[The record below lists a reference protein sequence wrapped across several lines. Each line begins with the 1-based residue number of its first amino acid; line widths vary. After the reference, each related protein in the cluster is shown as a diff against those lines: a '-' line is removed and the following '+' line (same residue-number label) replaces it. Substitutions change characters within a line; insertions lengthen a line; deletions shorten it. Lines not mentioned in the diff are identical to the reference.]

1 MDNNNPI
8 KYSDLI
14 SPDNSI
20 ELLIKQLNEARE
32 AYGDMAKGIRTEAE
46 KLRDVLAGMPS
57 GLPDPQKIPPVTRET
72 DRLARARKELAYAES
87 ENGKELQRLNQL
99 KNEENRISR
108 LQEQVN
114 KSAEGSYNRL
124 SAQYSLNK
132 IRLNAMSK
140 AMRENTEAGKALEQQ
155 TREIYEEMNRLQVA
169 TGKHTLNVGNYASAF
184 NGLGVATQQ
193 IVRELPSL
201 AISANT
207 FFLAISNNLPI
218 LVDQINMMRAAN
230 KAALAEGKPTTS
242 ILKGIVG
249 SLLSWQ
255 TALVLGITLLSQ
267 HGGKVIEWVKQLFN
281 GKEALD
287 ITAEAAKNFNKTMQ
301 QGAVDAVSET
311 TKLDLLY
318 NAATNSALSME
329 RRRAAAEE
337 LQRMYPDYLGNMSS
351 EQIML
356 GQAVGKY
363 QELTT
368 AIIKY
373 AEAKAAENQIIE
385 NATTMQKI
393 ANEMDIE
400 TLRTQ
405 KEQIPVLEA
414 RLKSMNKYV
423 GDTGQINTEY
433 QQLSNQIAEY
443 AKNSKEI
450 VKTLELPKQYKDDV
464 LAYYDTLEATNS
476 KLAEIAQQGIGANPS
491 GGGKVTTT
499 QTNADKA
506 AKEAES
512 QYQRLTNL
520 RRDYE
525 DKELES
531 EQDKWVKRRK
541 QTQYE
546 YGREIEDLRHA
557 LETQTDLTAEERE
570 IMNAKIVLLQQQRED
585 ELVKISK
592 EQSVAELEAQEKG
605 INDQLKAEQKGSDR
619 YFQLQLKKNRI
630 ALSLALARNKLLAQ
644 AEQQSADE
652 IDAIYNKLFAD
663 ITNEWAETQDKN
675 AEDAE
680 KKAQEAQKK
689 EIDRI
694 RSIFQTAQQTI
705 AEYSKNSSDA
715 IDAFRKIFNT
725 AFLKG
730 VDENGNE
737 TSITLGQKLGD
748 MFGLDDKGLQNLEKG
763 LESAA
768 MIGGTIIGIIQDVAA
783 ARVEAA
789 DKAVEASRREIDAA
803 RDALQ
808 AELTAR
814 NEGYAHNVA
823 QARKELDLARRTEK
837 QALAEKQ
844 RAQRQQLVMDSISQ
858 ASNLVTAS
866 ALVWS
871 QLGFPWAIAA
881 IGSMFASFAASKI
894 LAARAT
900 RETYGDGTVE
910 LLHGG
915 SHQSGNDIDLGTK
928 PDGTRRRAEGGEY
941 FAVFNKRASRNR
953 GALITDV
960 VNSLNNGTFAQKYQ
974 RAYDMGGGIML
985 NVGGSS
991 PDLRRLSDDVR
1002 KIKEQN
1008 ERRTYLDSEGNV
1020 VEVYKNVKRVIKK
1033 C

>member
-14 SPDNSI
+14 APDNSI
-20 ELLIKQLNEARE
+20 EVLIKQLNELDAT
-32 AYGDMAKGIRTEAE
+32 YKDMAKTIKSEAGQISE
-46 KLRDVLAGMPS
+46 SLRGTKGAPS
-57 GLPDPQKIPPVTRET
+57 ADATRQIQQT
-72 DRLARARKELAYAES
+72 DKLARAYQELSFAES
-87 ENGKELQRLNQL
+87 ENAKRLAEVNAKRQEATRIAKL
-99 KNEENRISR
+99 EEQFHR
-108 LQEQVN
+108 
-114 KSAEGSYNRL
+114 SAIGSYDRL

-140 AMRENTEAGKALEQQ
+140 AMRENTEVGKALEKQ
-155 TREIYEEMNRLQVA
+155 TREIYEEMHRLQVA
-169 TGKHTLNVGNYASAF
+169 TGKHTLNVGNYTSAF

-207 FFLAISNNLPI
+207 FFLAISNNIPI
-218 LVDQINMMRAAN
+218 LVDQINMLRRAN
-230 KAALAEGKPTTS
+230 EAARAENKPTTS
-242 ILKGIVG
+242 IVG

-356 GQAVGKY
+356 GQAVTKY

-368 AIIKY
+368 AVIKY

-405 KEQIPVLEA
+405 KEQIPVLQA
-414 RLKSMNKYV
+414 RLNSMNKYV

-450 VKTLELPKQYKDDV
+450 VKTLELPKQYKDDI
-464 LAYYDTLEATNS
+464 LSYYDTLEATNL
-476 KLAEIAQQGIGANPS
+476 KLAEIATQGIGANPS
-491 GGGKVTTT
+491 GGGLSTQATTAKSNWRDYIPSVDLKAIEERNKRRIELERKAQDEELKFIDDEWERRRQ
-499 QTNADKA
+499 QTN
-506 AKEAES
+506 
-512 QYQRLTNL
+512 Y
-520 RRDYE
+520 
-525 DKELES
+525 
-531 EQDKWVKRRK
+531 
-541 QTQYE
+541 QYE
-546 YGREIEDLRHA
+546 REIEDLQNYLDRN
-557 LETQTDLTAEERE
+557 EDLTVHERE
-570 IMNAKIVLLQQQRED
+570 RINARILLLSVDQGRALAKLTE
-585 ELVKISK
+585 
-592 EQSVAELEAQEKG
+592 EQSVWELEQQQKG
-605 INDQLKAEQKGSDR
+605 IDLRLRAVEEGSEAEYKLLVER
-619 YFQLQLKKNRI
+619 NRVALQ
-630 ALSLALARNKLLAQ
+630 LALAKNAQLAE
-644 AEQQSADE
+644 AERQSVED
-652 IDAIYNKLFAD
+652 IKAIYDKELAD
-663 ITNEWAETQDKN
+663 IIAKF
-675 AEDAE
+675 ASA
-680 KKAQEAQKK
+680 AQKNI
-689 EIDRI
+689 E
-694 RSIFQTAQQTI
+694 SA
-705 AEYSKNSSDA
+705 
-715 IDAFRKIFNT
+715 FNT
-725 AFLKG
+725 AKDAVSQFSKSAG
-730 VDENGNE
+730 E
-737 TSITLGQKLGD
+737 TFETLRKLFTTEWKDGKSLASILGI
-748 MFGLDDKGLQNLEKG
+748 DDDATKALNSMLIVGGSVVSMLQEITAERIK
-763 LESAA
+763 AA
-768 MIGGTIIGIIQDVAA
+768 DVAVQSA
-783 ARVEAA
+783 E
-789 DKAVEASRREIDAA
+789 RETDAA

-814 NEGYAHNVA
+814 NEGYANNVA
-823 QARKELDLARRTEK
+823 QARKELELAKRTEK

-866 ALVWS
+866 ALVWA

>member
-46 KLRDVLAGMPS
+46 KLREVLKGMPS
-57 GLPDPQKIPPVTRET
+57 GVPDADETARTARET
-72 DRLARARKELAYAES
+72 DRLARAEKELAYAQS
-87 ENGKELQRLNQL
+87 ENGRELQRLNQL

-132 IRLNAMSK
+132 IRLNQMSK
-140 AMRENTEAGKALEQQ
+140 AMRENTEEGKALEKQ

-169 TGKHTLNVGNYASAF
+169 TGKHTLNVGNYTSAF
-184 NGLGVATQQ
+184 NGLGFATQQ

-207 FFLAISNNLPI
+207 FFLAISNNIPI
-218 LVDQINMMRAAN
+218 LVDQINMLRRAN
-230 KAALAEGKPTTS
+230 EAARAENKPTTN
-242 ILKGIVG
+242 IIRGIVG
-249 SLLSWQ
+249 SLISWQ
-255 TALVLGITLLSQ
+255 TVLVFGITMLSQ
-267 HGGKVIEWVKQLFN
+267 HGDKIIAWVKTLFT

-287 ITAEAAKNFNKTMQ
+287 ITAEAAKNFNKAMQ

-311 TKLDLLY
+311 TKLDMLY

-337 LQRMYPDYLGNMSS
+337 LQRMYPDYLGNMSA

-356 GQAVGKY
+356 GQAVEKY
-363 QELTT
+363 QDLTT

-385 NATTMQKI
+385 NATAMQKI
-393 ANEMDIE
+393 SNIQDIE
-400 TLRTQ
+400 SLRNLRTEMSELNLQ
-405 KEQIPVLEA
+405 AGKMRED
-414 RLKSMNKYV
+414 LKSIGVDPMLDKGYR
-423 GDTGQINTEY
+423 DLISRLSEY
-433 QQLSNQIAEY
+433 RDI
-443 AKNSKEI
+443 SKDI
-450 VKTLELPKQYKDDV
+450 VKTLELPKQYKNDV

-491 GGGKVTTT
+491 GGGKVKTT

-512 QYQRLTNL
+512 RYKRLVKAQ
-520 RRDYE
+520 RDYDDQLLDQEE
-525 DKELES
+525 DGFE
-531 EQDKWVKRRK
+531 KRR
-541 QTQYE
+541 QQLIYQYD
-546 YGREIEDLRHA
+546 REIEDLRHA
-557 LETQTDLTAEERE
+557 LETQKDLTIEERN
-570 IMNAKIVLLQQQRED
+570 IMNAQILLAEANLGRELDALAQKESLSELEQQQKGIDLRLKAVE
-585 ELVKISK
+585 EGSEAEYKLLLERNRVALQIALAKNALLA
-592 EQSVAELEAQEKG
+592 EAERQSVADIIAAFDAEFAKIVGSRTADIEADTKKAADEKA
-605 INDQLKAEQKGSDR
+605 K
-619 YFQLQLKKNRI
+619 RI
-630 ALSLALARNKLLAQ
+630 AGA
-644 AEQQSADE
+644 
-652 IDAIYNKLFAD
+652 FA
-663 ITNEWAETQDKN
+663 TAKN
-675 AEDAE
+675 AISE
-680 KKAQEAQKK
+680 
-689 EIDRI
+689 
-694 RSIFQTAQQTI
+694 F
-705 AEYSKNSSDA
+705 SKNSSEA
-715 IDAFRKIFNT
+715 IESMRSIFNMP
-725 AFLKG
+725 F
-730 VDENGNE
+730 GNDGK
-737 TSITLGQKLGD
+737 TLADKLG
-748 MFGLDDKGLQNLEKG
+748 LSQPA
-763 LESAA
+763 LESMSMVA
-768 MIGGTIIGIIQDVAA
+768 GSVIGILQDIAA
-783 ARVEAA
+783 ARVAEA

-808 AELTAR
+808 AEIAAR

-823 QARKELDLARRTEK
+823 QARKELELAKRTEK

-866 ALVWS
+866 ALVWA

>member
-1 MDNNNPI
+1 MGKYPAPQQIAEISAFFDKITMEHNNPI

-20 ELLIKQLNEARE
+20 ELLISQLKEAQG
-32 AYGDMAKGIRTEAE
+32 AYAEMVRDIRKEAE
-46 KLRDVLAGMPS
+46 KLREALKGMPS
-57 GLPDPQKIPPVTRET
+57 GVPDADETARTARET
-72 DRLARARKELAYAES
+72 DRLARAEKELAYAQS
-87 ENGKELQRLNQL
+87 ENGRELQRLNQL

-132 IRLNAMSK
+132 IRLNQMSK
-140 AMRENTEAGKALEQQ
+140 AMRENTEEGKALEKQ

-169 TGKHTLNVGNYASAF
+169 TGKHTLNVGNYTSAF
-184 NGLGVATQQ
+184 NGLGFATQQ

-207 FFLAISNNLPI
+207 FFLAISNNIPI
-218 LVDQINMMRAAN
+218 LVDQINMLRWAN
-230 KAALAEGKPTTS
+230 KAARAENKPTTN
-242 ILKGIVG
+242 IIRGIVG
-249 SLLSWQ
+249 SLFSWQ
-255 TALVLGITLLSQ
+255 TALVIGITLLSQ

-287 ITAEAAKNFNKTMQ
+287 ITAEAAKNFNKAMQ

-337 LQRMYPDYLGNMSS
+337 LQRMYPDYLGNMST

-356 GQAVGKY
+356 GQAVKKY
-363 QELTT
+363 QDLTT
-368 AIIKY
+368 AVIKY

-385 NATTMQKI
+385 NATKMQKI

-443 AKNSKEI
+443 AKNSEEI

-464 LAYYDTLEATNS
+464 LAYYDTLEAANS

-491 GGGKVTTT
+491 GAGTTKITTKTTT
-499 QTNADKA
+499 KTTTKDA
-506 AKEAES
+506 AKDAED
-512 QYQRLTNL
+512 QYKRLVKA

-525 DKELES
+525 DQLLDQEADGYE
-531 EQDKWVKRRK
+531 KRR
-541 QTQYE
+541 QALIYQYD
-546 YGREIEDLRHA
+546 REIEDLRHV
-557 LETQTDLTAEERE
+557 LETQKDLTVEERK
-570 IMNAKIVLLQQQRED
+570 IMNAQILLAESNLGRELAQLAEQESLSELEQQQKGIDLRLRAVEEGSEAEYKLLLERNRVALQIALAKNALLSEAERQSVQDIIAAFDAEFAKIVGSRADQIESDTQKAAEEKAKQ
-585 ELVKISK
+585 IS
-592 EQSVAELEAQEKG
+592 AA
-605 INDQLKAEQKGSDR
+605 
-619 YFQLQLKKNRI
+619 
-630 ALSLALARNKLLAQ
+630 
-644 AEQQSADE
+644 
-652 IDAIYNKLFAD
+652 
-663 ITNEWAETQDKN
+663 
-675 AEDAE
+675 
-680 KKAQEAQKK
+680 
-689 EIDRI
+689 
-694 RSIFQTAQQTI
+694 
-705 AEYSKNSSDA
+705 
-715 IDAFRKIFNT
+715 FNT
-725 AFLKG
+725 AKNAISEFSKKSGDAISALQRLFDAPIGKEG
-730 VDENGNE
+730 E
-737 TSITLGQKLGD
+737 TLADKLGLSQEAVNS
-748 MFGLDDKGLQNLEKG
+748 MLMVGGMVIGMLQD
-763 LESAA
+763 
-768 MIGGTIIGIIQDVAA
+768 IAA

-789 DKAVEASRREIDAA
+789 DKAVESASKEVDAA

-808 AELTAR
+808 MELQAR
-814 NEGYAHNVA
+814 NEGYAHNVE
-823 QARKELDLARRTEK
+823 QARKELELARKTEK

-844 RAQRQQLVMDSISQ
+844 KAMRQQQVMDTITQ
-858 ASNLVTAS
+858 ATNLLTSSTLIWA
-866 ALVWS
+866 
-871 QLGFPWAIAA
+871 QLGFPWAIPAIAA
-881 IGSMFASFAASKI
+881 MFASFAATKV
-894 LAARAT
+894 LAARAAK
-900 RETYGDGTVE
+900 ETYGDGTVE

-1008 ERRTYLDSEGNV
+1008 ERRTYLDSEGNL
-1020 VEVYKNVKRVIKK
+1020 VEIYKNVKRVIKK

>member
-14 SPDNSI
+14 APDNAI
-20 ELLIKQLNEARE
+20 ELLVKQLTEARE
-32 AYGDMAKGIRTEAE
+32 AYKGMAQDIRTEAE
-46 KLRDVLAGMPS
+46 KLREVLKGMPS
-57 GLPDPQKIPPVTRET
+57 GLPDPKKIPPVTQEV
-72 DRLARARKELAYAES
+72 DRLAQAQKRLAFELSEDGKKLAELNRKIQEAKQINKLQVQYANS
-87 ENGKELQRLNQL
+87 
-99 KNEENRISR
+99 
-108 LQEQVN
+108 V
-114 KSAEGSYNRL
+114 AGSYNRL
-124 SAQYSLNK
+124 SALYSLLKIKINQMSEAENK
-132 IRLNAMSK
+132 NVEAMK
-140 AMRENTEAGKALEQQ
+140 KLQDQANKVYT
-155 TREIYEEMNRLQVA
+155 EMNRLQVA
-169 TGKHTLNVGNYASAF
+169 TGKHTLNVGNYTSAF

-207 FFLAISNNLPI
+207 FFLAISNNIPI

-287 ITAEAAKNFNKTMQ
+287 ITTEAAKNFNKAMQ

-337 LQRMYPDYLGNMSS
+337 LQRMYPDYLGNMSA

-356 GQAVGKY
+356 GQAVEKY
-363 QELTT
+363 QDLTT

-385 NATTMQKI
+385 NATAMQKI
-393 ANEMDIE
+393 SNIQDIE
-400 TLRTQ
+400 SLRNLRTEMSELNRQ
-405 KEQIPVLEA
+405 AGKMRED
-414 RLKSMNKYV
+414 LKSIGVDPMLDKGYR
-423 GDTGQINTEY
+423 DLISRLSEY
-433 QQLSNQIAEY
+433 RDI
-443 AKNSKEI
+443 SKDI
-450 VKTLELPKQYKDDV
+450 VKTLELPKEYKNDV

-491 GGGKVTTT
+491 GGGLSTQATTAKSNWRDYIPT
-499 QTNADKA
+499 VDLKAIEERNKRRIELERKAQDEELKFIDDEWERRRLQTN
-506 AKEAES
+506 
-512 QYQRLTNL
+512 Y
-520 RRDYE
+520 
-525 DKELES
+525 
-531 EQDKWVKRRK
+531 
-541 QTQYE
+541 QYE
-546 YGREIEDLRHA
+546 REIEDLQNYLDRN
-557 LETQTDLTAEERE
+557 EDLTVHERE
-570 IMNAKIVLLQQQRED
+570 RINARILLLSVDQGRALAKLTE
-585 ELVKISK
+585 
-592 EQSVAELEAQEKG
+592 EQSVWELEQQQKG
-605 INDQLKAEQKGSDR
+605 IDLRLRAVEEGSEAEYR
-619 YFQLQLKKNRI
+619 LLVERNRVALQ
-630 ALSLALARNKLLAQ
+630 LALAKNAQLAE
-644 AEQQSADE
+644 AERQSVED
-652 IDAIYNKLFAD
+652 IKAIYDKELAD
-663 ITNEWAETQDKN
+663 IIAKF
-675 AEDAE
+675 ASA
-680 KKAQEAQKK
+680 AQKNI
-689 EIDRI
+689 E
-694 RSIFQTAQQTI
+694 SA
-705 AEYSKNSSDA
+705 
-715 IDAFRKIFNT
+715 FNT
-725 AFLKG
+725 AKDAVSQFSKSAG
-730 VDENGNE
+730 E
-737 TSITLGQKLGD
+737 TFETLRKLFTTEWKDGKSLASILGI
-748 MFGLDDKGLQNLEKG
+748 DDDATKALNSMLIVGGSVVSMLQEITAERIK
-763 LESAA
+763 AA
-768 MIGGTIIGIIQDVAA
+768 DVAVQSA
-783 ARVEAA
+783 E
-789 DKAVEASRREIDAA
+789 RETDAA

-823 QARKELDLARRTEK
+823 QARKELELAKRTEK
-837 QALAEKQ
+837 QALAERQ
-844 RAQRQQLVMDSISQ
+844 RAQRQQEAIDTATQ
-858 ASNLVTAS
+858 AINLATAG
-866 ALVWS
+866 ALIWK
-871 QLGFPWAIAA
+871 QLGFPWAIPA
-881 IGSMFASFAASKI
+881 IGAMFASFAATKI
-894 LAARAT
+894 MAARAS

>member
-1 MDNNNPI
+1 MEHNNPI

-14 SPDNSI
+14 APDNAI
-20 ELLIKQLNEARE
+20 ELLVKQLTEARE
-32 AYGDMAKGIRTEAE
+32 AYKGMAQDIRTEAE
-46 KLRDVLAGMPS
+46 KLREVLKGMPS
-57 GLPDPQKIPPVTRET
+57 GLPDPKKIPPVTREV
-72 DRLARARKELAYAES
+72 DRLAQAQKRLAFERSEDGKKLAE
-87 ENGKELQRLNQL
+87 LNQ
-99 KNEENRISR
+99 KIQEAKQINK
-108 LQEQVN
+108 LQVQYAN
-114 KSAEGSYNRL
+114 SAAGSYNRL
-124 SAQYSLNK
+124 SALYSLLKIKINQMSEAENK
-132 IRLNAMSK
+132 NVEAMK
-140 AMRENTEAGKALEQQ
+140 KLQDQANKVYT
-155 TREIYEEMNRLQVA
+155 EMNRLQVA

-184 NGLGVATQQ
+184 NGLGMATQQ
-193 IVRELPSL
+193 LVRELPSL

-267 HGGKVIEWVKQLFN
+267 HGGKVIEWVKQLFK

-287 ITAEAAKNFNKTMQ
+287 ITAEAAKNFNKAMQ

-329 RRRAAAEE
+329 RRREAAQE

-385 NATTMQKI
+385 NATAMQKI
-393 ANEMDIE
+393 SNIQDIE
-400 TLRTQ
+400 SLRNLRTEMSELNRQ
-405 KEQIPVLEA
+405 AGKMREDLQSIGVDPMLDKGYRDLIS
-414 RLKSMNKYV
+414 RLS
-423 GDTGQINTEY
+423 EY
-433 QQLSNQIAEY
+433 RDI
-443 AKNSKEI
+443 SKDI
-450 VKTLELPKQYKDDV
+450 VKTLELPKEYKNDV
-464 LAYYDTLEATNS
+464 LAYYDTLEATNT

-512 QYQRLTNL
+512 QYQRLVKA
-520 RRDYE
+520 RRGYDDQLLDQEADGYE
-525 DKELES
+525 
-531 EQDKWVKRRK
+531 KRR
-541 QTQYE
+541 QQLIYQYD
-546 YGREIEDLRHA
+546 REIEDLRHA
-557 LETQTDLTAEERE
+557 LETQKDLTIEERE
-570 IMNAKIVLLQQQRED
+570 IMNAQILLAESNLGRELEALAQQESLSELEQQQKGIDLRLRAVE
-585 ELVKISK
+585 EGSEAEYKLLLERNRVALQIALAKNALLA
-592 EQSVAELEAQEKG
+592 EAERQSVADIIAAFDAEFAKIVGKRTEDIEADTKKAAEEKA
-605 INDQLKAEQKGSDR
+605 K
-619 YFQLQLKKNRI
+619 RI
-630 ALSLALARNKLLAQ
+630 AGA
-644 AEQQSADE
+644 
-652 IDAIYNKLFAD
+652 FA
-663 ITNEWAETQDKN
+663 TAKN
-675 AEDAE
+675 AISE
-680 KKAQEAQKK
+680 
-689 EIDRI
+689 
-694 RSIFQTAQQTI
+694 F
-705 AEYSKNSSDA
+705 SKNSSEA
-715 IDAFRKIFNT
+715 IESMRSIFNMP
-725 AFLKG
+725 F
-730 VDENGNE
+730 GNDGE
-737 TSITLGQKLGD
+737 TLADKLG
-748 MFGLDDKGLQNLEKG
+748 LSQPA
-763 LESAA
+763 LESMSMVA
-768 MIGGTIIGIIQDVAA
+768 GSVVGILQDIAA
-783 ARVEAA
+783 ARVEEA

-808 AELTAR
+808 AEIAAR

-823 QARKELDLARRTEK
+823 QARKELELAKRTEK

-866 ALVWS
+866 ALVWA

-1008 ERRTYLDSEGNV
+1008 ERRTYLDGEGNV

>member
-14 SPDNSI
+14 APDNSI
-20 ELLIKQLNEARE
+20 EVLIKQLNELDAT
-32 AYGDMAKGIRTEAE
+32 YKDMAKTIKSEASQISE
-46 KLRDVLAGMPS
+46 SLKGSKGAPS
-57 GLPDPQKIPPVTRET
+57 ADATRQIQQT
-72 DRLARARKELAYAES
+72 DKLARAYQELSFAES
-87 ENGKELQRLNQL
+87 ENAKRLAEVNAKRQEATRIAKL
-99 KNEENRISR
+99 EEQFHR
-108 LQEQVN
+108 
-114 KSAEGSYNRL
+114 SAIGSYDRL

-140 AMRENTEAGKALEQQ
+140 AMRENAEVGKALEKQ

-169 TGKHTLNVGNYASAF
+169 TGKHTLNVGNYTSAF

-207 FFLAISNNLPI
+207 FFLAISNNIPI

-287 ITAEAAKNFNKTMQ
+287 ITAEAAKNFNEAMQ

-356 GQAVGKY
+356 GQAVAKY

-368 AIIKY
+368 AVIKY

-405 KEQIPVLEA
+405 KDQIPVLQA
-414 RLKSMNKYV
+414 RLNSMNKYV
-423 GDTGQINTEY
+423 GDTGQINPEY

-443 AKNSKEI
+443 AKNSEEI
-450 VKTLELPKQYKDDV
+450 VKALELPKQYKDDV
-464 LAYYDTLEATNS
+464 LAYYDVLEATNS
-476 KLAEIAQQGIGANPS
+476 KLAEIATQGIGANPS
-491 GGGKVTTT
+491 GSGKVTTP
-499 QTNADKA
+499 QTNTSKA
-506 AKEAES
+506 AKDTEDQYKRLVEA
-512 QYQRLTNL
+512 

-525 DKELES
+525 DQLLGQEEDGY
-531 EQDKWVKRRK
+531 EKRR
-541 QTQYE
+541 QQLIYQYD
-546 YGREIEDLRHA
+546 REIEDLRHA
-557 LETQTDLTAEERE
+557 LNTQKDLTVEERE
-570 IMNAKIVLLQQQRED
+570 IMNAQILLAEANLGRDLDALAQDQSLSELEQQQKGIDLRLRAVEEGSEAEY
-585 ELVKISK
+585 ELLLERNRVALQIALAKNALLA
-592 EQSVAELEAQEKG
+592 EAERQSVADIIAAFDAEFAKIVGSRTADIEADTEKA
-605 INDQLKAEQKGSDR
+605 AEQK
-619 YFQLQLKKNRI
+619 
-630 ALSLALARNKLLAQ
+630 A
-644 AEQQSADE
+644 
-652 IDAIYNKLFAD
+652 
-663 ITNEWAETQDKN
+663 
-675 AEDAE
+675 
-680 KKAQEAQKK
+680 K
-689 EIDRI
+689 EIA
-694 RSIFQTAQQTI
+694 TAFNVAKGAI
-705 AEYSKNSSDA
+705 SEFSKNSSEA
-715 IDAFRKIFNT
+715 IESMRSIFNMP
-725 AFLKG
+725 LGDDGK
-730 VDENGNE
+730 
-737 TSITLGQKLGD
+737 TLADKLG
-748 MFGLDDKGLQNLEKG
+748 LSQPA
-763 LESAA
+763 LESMSMVAGSV
-768 MIGGTIIGIIQDVAA
+768 IGMLQDIAA
-783 ARVEAA
+783 ARVEEA

-808 AELTAR
+808 AEIAAR

-823 QARKELDLARRTEK
+823 QARKELELAKRTEK

-866 ALVWS
+866 ALVWA

-900 RETYGDGTVE
+900 RESYGDGTVE

-974 RAYDMGGGIML
+974 RAYDMGGGLML
-985 NVGGSS
+985 NVGGTS

>member
-14 SPDNSI
+14 APDNAI
-20 ELLIKQLNEARE
+20 ELLVKQLTEARE
-32 AYGDMAKGIRTEAE
+32 AYKGMAQDIRTEAE
-46 KLRDVLAGMPS
+46 KLREVLKGMPS
-57 GLPDPQKIPPVTRET
+57 GVPDPKKIPPVTT
-72 DRLARARKELAYAES
+72 QVDRLAQAEKRLAFERS
-87 ENGKELQRLNQL
+87 ENGKKLAELNLQIQQAQRIN
-99 KNEENRISR
+99 K
-108 LQEQVN
+108 LQVQYAN
-114 KSAEGSYNRL
+114 SAEGSYNRL
-124 SAQYSLNK
+124 SALYSLLKIKINQMSEAENK
-132 IRLNAMSK
+132 NVEAMK
-140 AMRENTEAGKALEQQ
+140 KLQDQANKVYT
-155 TREIYEEMNRLQVA
+155 EMNRLQVA

-193 IVRELPSL
+193 LVRELPSL

-267 HGGKVIEWVKQLFN
+267 HGSKIIDWVKKLFT
-281 GKEALD
+281 GS
-287 ITAEAAKNFNKTMQ
+287 Q
-301 QGAVDAVSET
+301 
-311 TKLDLLY
+311 
-318 NAATNSALSME
+318 
-329 RRRAAAEE
+329 AAEE
-337 LQRMYPDYLGNMSS
+337 L
-351 EQIML
+351 
-356 GQAVGKY
+356 KKKT
-363 QELTT
+363 QELRSEIEKGASSAGSSIVKYKQLQSAWNELGGDLQKQQKFLKDNADAINEVGLKINDVNSAEKVFNEQTDEIINALSKRALAQAALTKASEAYGDVIVATVEKERLANEKAAMTAQRSLLPELVTQDVYNPQTGQYEQVTT
-368 AIIKY
+368 LNKEYVQLSRSIADADKRIIELNESIKQSTSLAATALDVAKESDIEADKYLNNGGGNRDKAI
-373 AEAKAAENQIIE
+373 ADSTAKAI
-385 NATTMQKI
+385 
-393 ANEMDIE
+393 
-400 TLRTQ
+400 
-405 KEQIPVLEA
+405 
-414 RLKSMNKYV
+414 
-423 GDTGQINTEY
+423 
-433 QQLSNQIAEY
+433 
-443 AKNSKEI
+443 
-450 VKTLELPKQYKDDV
+450 
-464 LAYYDTLEATNS
+464 
-476 KLAEIAQQGIGANPS
+476 
-491 GGGKVTTT
+491 
-499 QTNADKA
+499 
-506 AKEAES
+506 ES
-512 QYQRLTNL
+512 QYQRLTKL
-520 RRDYE
+520 RRYYE
-525 DKELES
+525 DQELKS
-531 EQDKWVKRRK
+531 EQDAWVKRRK

-546 YGREIEDLRHA
+546 YDREIEDLRHA

-570 IMNAKIVLLQQQRED
+570 IMNATIVLLQQQRED
-585 ELVKISK
+585 ELVKIGK
-592 EQSVAELEAQEKG
+592 EQNVAELEAQEKG

-652 IDAIYNKLFAD
+652 IEAIYNQLFAN

-675 AEDAE
+675 AEDVE

-763 LESAA
+763 MESAA

-823 QARKELDLARRTEK
+823 QARKELELAKRTEK

-844 RAQRQQLVMDSISQ
+844 KAMRQEQ
-858 ASNLVTAS
+858 AMATITQATNLVTS
-866 ALVWS
+866 STLIWS
-871 QLGFPWAIAA
+871 QLGFPWAIPAIAA
-881 IGSMFASFAASKI
+881 MFASFAASKI

-1008 ERRTYLDSEGNV
+1008 ERRTYLDSEGNL

>member
-1 MDNNNPI
+1 MEHNNPI

-14 SPDNSI
+14 APDNAI
-20 ELLIKQLNEARE
+20 ELLVKQLTEARE
-32 AYGDMAKGIRTEAE
+32 AYKGMAQDIRTEAE
-46 KLRDVLAGMPS
+46 KLREVLKGMPS
-57 GLPDPQKIPPVTRET
+57 GLPDPKKIPPVTREV
-72 DRLARARKELAYAES
+72 DRLAQAQKRLAFERSEDGKKLAE
-87 ENGKELQRLNQL
+87 LNQ
-99 KNEENRISR
+99 KIQEAKQINK
-108 LQEQVN
+108 LQVQYAN
-114 KSAEGSYNRL
+114 SAAGSYNRL
-124 SAQYSLNK
+124 SALYSLLKIKINQMSEAENK
-132 IRLNAMSK
+132 NVEAMK
-140 AMRENTEAGKALEQQ
+140 KLQDQANKVYT
-155 TREIYEEMNRLQVA
+155 EMNRLQVA

-184 NGLGVATQQ
+184 NGLGMATQQ
-193 IVRELPSL
+193 LVRELPSL

-207 FFLAISNNLPI
+207 FFLAISNNIPI

-267 HGGKVIEWVKQLFN
+267 HGGKIVEWVKQLFN
-281 GKEALD
+281 GKETLD
-287 ITAEAAKNFNKTMQ
+287 IATEAAKNFNEAMQ

-356 GQAVGKY
+356 GQAVEKY

-368 AIIKY
+368 AVIKY

-400 TLRTQ
+400 TLRAQ
-405 KEQIPVLEA
+405 KEQIPVLQA
-414 RLKSMNKYV
+414 RLNSMNKYV

-443 AKNSKEI
+443 AKNSNEI
-450 VKTLELPKQYKDDV
+450 VKTLELPKQYKDDI
-464 LAYYDTLEATNS
+464 LSYYDTLEATNL

-491 GGGKVTTT
+491 GGSTTTTTT
-499 QTNADKA
+499 QDETKDA
-506 AKEAES
+506 EA
-512 QYQRLTNL
+512 QYQRLVKA

-525 DKELES
+525 DQVLES
-531 EQDKWVKRRK
+531 EQDAWVKRRK

-546 YGREIEDLRHA
+546 YDREIEDLRHA

-592 EQSVAELEAQEKG
+592 EQNVAELEAQEKG

-652 IDAIYNKLFAD
+652 IEAIYNKLFAN

-675 AEDAE
+675 AEEVD

-730 VDENGNE
+730 VDKNGNE

-763 LESAA
+763 MESAV

-789 DKAVEASRREIDAA
+789 DKAVEASRREVEAA

-814 NEGYAHNVA
+814 NEGYANNVA
-823 QARKELDLARRTEK
+823 QARKELELAKRTEK

-844 RAQRQQLVMDSISQ
+844 KAMRQEQ
-858 ASNLVTAS
+858 AMATITQATNLVTS
-866 ALVWS
+866 STLIWS
-871 QLGFPWAIAA
+871 QLGFPWAIPAIAA
-881 IGSMFASFAASKI
+881 MFASFAASKI
-894 LAARAT
+894 LAAKSVK
-900 RETYGDGTVE
+900 ETYGDGTVE